1 MPSEESNSLRTQVL
15 PLSLL
20 RLSFVPS
27 SNNYLLS
34 AYCVLGAAL
43 GTWYKLGNR
52 TKILPSRTLCYI
64 QSVCAGARD
73 TNSKHNTV

>member
-1 MPSEESNSLRTQVL
+1 MPCEESNSLRTQVW

-27 SNNYLLS
+27 SNNYFLS

-43 GTWYKLGNR
+43 GTWYKLGNK
-52 TKILPSRTLCYI
+52 TKIPALMDLVLYPFCVRWGPGHK
-64 QSVCAGARD
+64 Q
-73 TNSKHNTV
+73 